1 MGDLH
6 NRQKKGN
13 AGSIFRLFYDLYCSS
28 NFPVI
33 FRGVCISI
41 FKEIAVCRLFF
52 KNRQVPK

>member
-52 KNRQVPK
+52 KNRHVP